1 MAFVLELHTISSQ
14 VYIKNYIVSIIREF
28 DIKAVAANK
37 KGRLIFAFD
46 SDNSELQACL
56 ESIAARLPASCFL
69 TKSDHYTAEGEPHD
83 LPTCTD
89 NYPLGLGLCPS
100 CQKEMF
106 DPSSRRYY
114 YPFTS
119 CTHCGGKY
127 SFLNTLPYERKNTSF
142 RFIQPCSDCESETNK
157 VGIRENHHMNSCHK
171 CGTAVRLMNKNNER
185 YANDAGSFRTMFEV
199 SAKALKDNKRVLIK
213 TTFGYRVFYKTSA
226 TNNNSV
232 LMVINAKKITDY
244 LSLIEQEFNALLS
257 IERPI
262 LHVAIK
268 DEELKREVG
277 NTTDVKYPDEGFSIL
292 LAKELQTLGID
303 YISYEDVDKDASADI
318 LMDYD
323 LEVTHQEDMR
333 LFINKDIQFIA
344 SGERVSF
351 PSSLSPVT
359 ETLSVAHGLIGTKVD
374 EEMLFDKM
382 EHFNSTKATK
392 VMVLEGHDA
401 EQWHSNQLLMHQDTA
416 SFMSVVAEH
425 QLFGSGC
432 VGVYFDEEAS
442 FLYYDGKQVIKI
454 VPQKDFNAADLL
466 EKMRTLREGSDRL
479 ITNLQT
485 KMPLVYEKLEALET
499 KGEVDLF
506 VATAIV
512 LGIEDETMRGV
523 TKEALKFVGKGGIQI
538 DTHVKDNRFD
548 HIAFLSSIVSYQL
561 GGVESVMLS
570 YSIFE
575 SLGDYF
581 SELIKEIQGKT
592 KAKHIILCGTHF
604 ANQSLFSRMQR
615 NLKLT
620 PPLLN
625 MNYPIGKENAVV
637 GGVYL

>member
-14 VYIKNYIVSIIREF
+14 SYIKNYVISIIREF
-28 DIKAVAANK
+28 GINAIAANK

-46 SDNSELQACL
+46 SANTDLQACL
-56 ESIAARLPASCFL
+56 ESIAIRLPASCFL
-69 TKSDHYTAEGEPHD
+69 TKSDHYTAEGEPEA
-83 LPTCTD
+83 LPTCK
-89 NYPLGLGLCPS
+89 NSYPLSLGLCPS

-119 CTHCGGKY
+119 CAHCGGNY
-127 SFLNTLPYERKNTSF
+127 GFFNSFPYERKNSSF
-142 RFIQPCSDCESETNK
+142 RFLKPCDECESEINSI
-157 VGIRENHHMNSCHK
+157 GIREMHHINSCHK
-171 CGTAVRLMNKNNER
+171 CGTAVRLMNKKNER

-199 SAKALKDNKRVLIK
+199 AAKAINDNKRVLIK
-213 TTFGYRVFYKTSA
+213 TTFGYRVFYKTNLA
-226 TNNNSV
+226 NVNSV
-232 LMVINAKKITDY
+232 LLMINAKKITDY

-262 LHVAIK
+262 LHVAQK
-268 DEELKREVG
+268 DKELMSNMG
-277 NTTDVKYPDEGFSIL
+277 NTMDVKYPDEGFTIL
-292 LAKELQTLGID
+292 LAKELQTLGVD
-303 YISYEDVDKDASADI
+303 YIAYEDTGKDTVADI

-351 PSSLSPVT
+351 PSQLSPAT
-359 ETLSVAHGLIGTKVD
+359 ETLSIAHGLIGTK
-374 EEMLFDKM
+374 EGEMMLFDKM
-382 EHFNSTKATK
+382 EHFESTKASK
-392 VMVLEGHDA
+392 VMVLEGDD
-401 EQWHSNQLLMHQDTA
+401 EEKWHSNQLPMHQDTA
-416 SFMSVVAEH
+416 SFMSVIAEH
-425 QLFGSGC
+425 QLFGTAC

-442 FLYYDGKQVIKI
+442 FLYYDAKQVIKI
-454 VPQKDFNAADLL
+454 VPQKEFNTTDLL
-466 EKMRTLREGSDRL
+466 QSMGTLREGSDRL
-479 ITNLQT
+479 LNNLQE
-485 KMPLVYEKLEALET
+485 KMPAVYAKLESLQERG
-499 KGEVDLF
+499 KVDLF
-506 VATAIV
+506 EAAAII
-512 LGIEDETMRGV
+512 LGLEDETMRGV

-548 HIAFLSSIVSYQL
+548 HVAFLSSIVSYQL

-581 SELIKEIQGKT
+581 SELIKEIQTKT
-592 KAKHIILCGTHF
+592 KAKNIILCGTHF